1 VFNYIFEN
9 TVVSQWLNNPESW
22 FGLQKTIEWLLE
34 NIPLS
39 VALIIPS
46 ITVLCG
52 MVLIS
57 IVGLTFRYYQ
67 FKAKENI

>member
-1 VFNYIFEN
+1 L
-9 TVVSQWLNNPESW
+9 SNPESW
-22 FGLQKTIEWLLE
+22 FGLQKTLEWLLE

-52 MVLIS
+52 MILIS

-67 FKAKENI
+67 FKGKENI